1 MNTINTWD
9 ELHGKSTKVI
19 NLQVAMDFTTKV
31 GGEEHILHNKGER
44 RLKNAKAQA
53 VQGTT
58 CPRAAAGIRNAI
70 HHTSQ
75 LSGTSHQS
83 G

>member
-1 MNTINTWD
+1 MSTINTWE
-9 ELHGKSTKVI
+9 ELHGKLTKVI

-31 GGEEHILHNKGER
+31 GGEEHMDGW
-44 RLKNAKAQA
+44 
-53 VQGTT
+53 GTT